1 MSLFR
6 RISNLFFRSRI
17 DQEIDQELTA
27 HIEMRFEENLAAGMS
42 SADARRDALLR
53 FGNRASTKESVT
65 GVDAALMLATIW
77 SDLRYASRQLLKNP
91 LFAGTAILVL
101 GLGIGSS
108 VTLFGFVDAAL
119 IRPLPYNRPSR
130 LAAVFE
136 SNPMGPRFHL
146 SYLDYL
152 DYKKLN
158 TVFSSLDAYQNDTV
172 LLSAPQGLEQAHGSQ
187 VSDGFF
193 QTLGVQPILGRNFAA
208 GEDQPSAPR
217 HVLLSYAAW
226 QNRYGGSSNVLG
238 QAVTLDGNPNTII
251 GVLPS
256 SFHFAPT
263 EPTEFWSTLHL
274 SMAEDRGAHGL
285 SGIARLKDGV
295 TMNAAAANMTSIAAQ
310 LASQYPNEDNG
321 RGATIAPLGEVILG
335 NMRPILLVLLGG
347 ATLLLLIACLNVGSL
362 ILVRSESR
370 RREVALRGAL
380 GASHLRLLRQFITEG
395 LLLVLIG
402 TVLGLGSAFLAS
414 QLLLRMIPVQVL
426 EGMPYLRQAGMNAHV
441 LAFACTVAILALLLF
456 SLLPAIRLYL
466 SGKSLGM
473 QAQLAEGGRGSAGTL
488 WRRVGPTLVL
498 VELATAMVL
507 LTGAGLL
514 GKSFYRLLHTDI
526 GFRPEKLA
534 ALRISAAGM
543 NYTADAQSVALEKS
557 VVAHLMSLPGVENV
571 GTCLQ
576 LPLGAG
582 FGSTGVNIVG
592 RPLSKTPYEENDR
605 AVSSRYFATMGTRL
619 LRGRYFTEADDAS
632 KPPVMII
639 NQALAGKYFP
649 DQDPLGQ
656 RIFNG
661 DPAHAKEIV
670 GIVEDL
676 KEGPL
681 DVETKPVMYAPFKQ
695 EPEKWFYIVV
705 RSTLPEQ
712 MLLPTLVA
720 AIHQLDP
727 NIATSDE
734 TSMSVRL
741 HDSSAAYLHRS
752 SAWLVGGF
760 ASVALLLSVVGLYG
774 VISYS
779 VSQRT
784 REIGVRMAVG
794 AERASVYLLILKQA
808 GKLTA
813 IGIMA
818 GLICSV
824 GAAILMRKLL
834 FGTQAWDATTLA
846 AVALVLAFSAML
858 ASYLPAHR
866 AATVNPT
873 DALRAE

>member
-17 DQEIDQELTA
+17 DQEIDQEIAA
-27 HIEMRFEENLAAGMS
+27 HIEMRVEENLAAGMS
-42 SADARRDALLR
+42 SADARRDALFR
-53 FGNRASTKESVT
+53 FGNRTATKERVT
-65 GVDAALMLATIW
+65 SIDTALMLATIW

-119 IRPLPYNRPSR
+119 IRPLPYSRPSR

-136 SNPMGPRFHL
+136 SNPIGPRFHL

-158 TVFSSLDAYQNDTV
+158 TVFSSLDAYKHDDV
-172 LLSAPQGLEQAHGSQ
+172 LLTTPRGLEQVRGSQ

-193 QTLGVQPILGRNFAA
+193 RTLGVQPILGRNFAA
-208 GEDQPSAPR
+208 GEDLPSAPR

-238 QAVTLDGNPNTII
+238 QSVTLDGNPNTII

-295 TMNAAAANMTSIAAQ
+295 AMNAAVANMTSIGEQ
-310 LASQYPNEDNG
+310 LARQYPKEDTG
-321 RGATIAPLGEVILG
+321 RGSTIAPFGEVILG
-335 NMRPILLVLLGG
+335 NMRTILLVLLGG
-347 ATLLLLIACLNVGSL
+347 ASLLLLIACLNVGSL

-370 RREVALRGAL
+370 RREIAVRGAL

-395 LLLVLIG
+395 FLLVSIG
-402 TVLGLGSAFLAS
+402 TVLGLGSALLAG
-414 QLLLRMIPVQVL
+414 QLLLRMIPVLVL
-426 EGMPYLRQAGMNAHV
+426 DRMPYLREAGMNAHV
-441 LAFACTVAILALLLF
+441 IAFACTVAILALLLF
-456 SLLPAIRLYL
+456 SVLPAMRLYL

-534 ALRISAAGM
+534 ALGVSASGM
-543 NYTADAQSVALEKS
+543 NYTTDAQNVVFGKS
-557 VVAHLMSLPGVENV
+557 LVEQLKSLPGVEKV
-571 GTCLQ
+571 GICSQ
-576 LPLGAG
+576 LPLGEG
-582 FGSTGVNIVG
+582 FGSAGVNIVG
-592 RPLSKTPYEENDR
+592 RPQSKTRYEENGR
-605 AVSSRYFATMGTRL
+605 VVSSNYFATMGTRL
-619 LRGRYFTEADDAS
+619 LRGRFFTADDSAS
-632 KPPVMII
+632 KPAVMII
-639 NQALAGKYFP
+639 NQAFARKYFP

-656 RIFNG
+656 RIYNG
-661 DPAHAKEIV
+661 DPTHAMEIV

-681 DVETKPVMYAPFKQ
+681 DVETRPVMYSAFDQ
-695 EPEKWFYIVV
+695 EPENWFYVVV

-741 HDSSAAYLHRS
+741 HDSPAAYLHRS

-760 ASVALLLSVVGLYG
+760 AAVALLLSVVGLYG

-779 VSQRT
+779 VSRRT

-794 AERASVYLLILKQA
+794 AERASVYLLILKEA

-813 IGIMA
+813 IGILA

-834 FGTQAWDATTLA
+834 FGTQAWDAATLA
-846 AVALVLAFSAML
+846 AVAVVLAVSAML

-866 AATVNPT
+866 AASVDPAH
-873 DALRAE
+873 ALRAE

>member
-6 RISNLFFRSRI
+6 RISNLFVRSRI

-27 HIEMRFEENLAAGMS
+27 HIEMRVEENLAAGMS
-42 SADARRDALLR
+42 SADARRNALLR
-53 FGNRASTKESVT
+53 FGNRAATKESVT
-65 GVDAALMLATIW
+65 GADAALMLATIW

-108 VTLFGFVDAAL
+108 VTLFAFVDAAL
-119 IRPLPYNRPSR
+119 IRPLPYSRPSR

-158 TVFSSLDAYQNDTV
+158 TVFSSLDAYKNDTF
-172 LLSAPQGLEQAHGSQ
+172 LLTTPRGLEQIHGSQ

-208 GEDQPSAPR
+208 GEDLPSAPR

-226 QNRYGGSSNVLG
+226 QNRYGGRSNVLG
-238 QAVTLDGNPNTII
+238 QAVTLDGISNTII
-251 GVLPS
+251 GVLPP
-256 SFHFAPT
+256 SFHFAPS
-263 EPTEFWSTLHL
+263 EPAEFWSTLHL

-285 SGIARLKDGV
+285 SGIARLRDGV
-295 TMNAAAANMTSIAAQ
+295 TMNTAAANMTTLGAQ
-310 LASQYPNEDNG
+310 LARQYPNEDNG

-370 RREVALRGAL
+370 RREVAVRGAL

-402 TVLGLGSAFLAS
+402 TVLGLGSAFLAG
-414 QLLLRMIPVQVL
+414 QFLLRMIPVHVL
-426 EGMPYLRQAGMNAHV
+426 EGMPYLRQAGLNAHV
-441 LAFACTVAILALLLF
+441 IAFACTVAILALLLF
-456 SLLPAIRLYL
+456 SLLPAMRLYV

-473 QAQLAEGGRGSAGTL
+473 QAQLAEGGRASAGTL

-534 ALRISAAGM
+534 ALEISAAGM
-543 NYTADAQSVALEKS
+543 NYTADAQRVALQKS

-576 LPLGAG
+576 LPLGSG

-592 RPLSKTPYEENDR
+592 RPLSKTPTEENGR
-605 AVSSRYFATMGTRL
+605 TVSSRYFATMGTRL
-619 LRGRYFTEADDAS
+619 LRGRYFTEDDDAS
-632 KPPVMII
+632 KPSVMII
-639 NQALAGKYFP
+639 NQALARKYFP

-656 RIFNG
+656 RIYNG
-661 DPAHAKEIV
+661 DPTHAKEIV

-681 DVETKPVMYAPFKQ
+681 DVETRPVMYAPFLQ
-695 EPEKWFYIVV
+695 EPEDWFYIVV

-712 MLLPTLVA
+712 MVLPTLVA
-720 AIHQLDP
+720 AIHRLDP

-760 ASVALLLSVVGLYG
+760 AAVALLLSVVGLYG

-794 AERASVYLLILKQA
+794 AEPASVYLLVLKQA

-813 IGIMA
+813 IGIVT

-824 GAAILMRKLL
+824 GAAVLMRKLL
-834 FGTQAWDATTLA
+834 FGTQAWDAATLA
-846 AVALVLAFSAML
+846 AVAVVLAFSAML

-866 AATVNPT
+866 AASTNPA

>member
-27 HIEMRFEENLAAGMS
+27 HIEMRFEENLAAGMP

-53 FGNRASTKESVT
+53 FGNRAATKERVT
-65 GVDAALMLATIW
+65 SIDTALMLATIW

-119 IRPLPYNRPSR
+119 IRPLPYSRPSR

-136 SNPMGPRFHL
+136 SNPIGPRFHL

-158 TVFSSLDAYQNDTV
+158 TVFSSLDAYKHDDV
-172 LLSAPQGLEQAHGSQ
+172 LLTTPRGLEQVRGSQ

-193 QTLGVQPILGRNFAA
+193 RTLGVQPILGRNFAA
-208 GEDQPSAPR
+208 GEDLPSAPR

-238 QAVTLDGNPNTII
+238 QSVTLDGNPNTII

-295 TMNAAAANMTSIAAQ
+295 AMNAAVANMTSIGEQ
-310 LASQYPNEDNG
+310 LARQYPKEDTG
-321 RGATIAPLGEVILG
+321 RGSTIAPFGEVILG
-335 NMRPILLVLLGG
+335 NMRTILLVLLGG
-347 ATLLLLIACLNVGSL
+347 ASLLLLIACLNVGSL

-370 RREVALRGAL
+370 RREIAVRGAL

-395 LLLVLIG
+395 FLLVSIG
-402 TVLGLGSAFLAS
+402 TVLGLGSALLAG
-414 QLLLRMIPVQVL
+414 QLLLRMIPVLVL
-426 EGMPYLRQAGMNAHV
+426 DRMPYLREAGMNAHV
-441 LAFACTVAILALLLF
+441 IAFACTVAILALLLF
-456 SLLPAIRLYL
+456 SVLPAMRLYL

-534 ALRISAAGM
+534 ALGVSASGM
-543 NYTADAQSVALEKS
+543 NYTTDAQNVVFGKS
-557 VVAHLMSLPGVENV
+557 LVEQLKSLPGVEKV
-571 GTCLQ
+571 GICSQ
-576 LPLGAG
+576 LPLGEG
-582 FGSTGVNIVG
+582 FGSAGVNIVG
-592 RPLSKTPYEENDR
+592 RPQSKTRYEENGR
-605 AVSSRYFATMGTRL
+605 VVSSNYFATMGTRL
-619 LRGRYFTEADDAS
+619 LRGRFFTADDSAS
-632 KPPVMII
+632 KPAVMII
-639 NQALAGKYFP
+639 NQAFARKYFP

-656 RIFNG
+656 RIYNG
-661 DPAHAKEIV
+661 DPTHAMEIV

-681 DVETKPVMYAPFKQ
+681 DVETRPVMYSAFDQ
-695 EPEKWFYIVV
+695 EPENWFYVVV

-741 HDSSAAYLHRS
+741 HDSPAAYLHRS

-760 ASVALLLSVVGLYG
+760 AAVALLLSVVGLYG

-779 VSQRT
+779 VSRRT

-794 AERASVYLLILKQA
+794 AERASVYLLILKEA

-813 IGIMA
+813 IGILA

-834 FGTQAWDATTLA
+834 FGTQAWDAATLA
-846 AVALVLAFSAML
+846 AVAVVLAVSAML

-866 AATVNPT
+866 AASVDPAH
-873 DALRAE
+873 ALRAE

>member
-1 MSLFR
+1 
-6 RISNLFFRSRI
+6 
-17 DQEIDQELTA
+17 
-27 HIEMRFEENLAAGMS
+27 
-42 SADARRDALLR
+42 
-53 FGNRASTKESVT
+53 
-65 GVDAALMLATIW
+65 
-77 SDLRYASRQLLKNP
+77 
-91 LFAGTAILVL
+91 
-101 GLGIGSS
+101 
-108 VTLFGFVDAAL
+108 
-119 IRPLPYNRPSR
+119 
-130 LAAVFE
+130 
-136 SNPMGPRFHL
+136 
-146 SYLDYL
+146 
-152 DYKKLN
+152 
-158 TVFSSLDAYQNDTV
+158 
-172 LLSAPQGLEQAHGSQ
+172 

-193 QTLGVQPILGRNFAA
+193 RTLGVQPILGRNFAA
-208 GEDQPSAPR
+208 GEDLPSAPR

-238 QAVTLDGNPNTII
+238 QSVTLDGNPNTII

-295 TMNAAAANMTSIAAQ
+295 AMNAAVANMTSIGEQ
-310 LASQYPNEDNG
+310 LARQYPKEDTG
-321 RGATIAPLGEVILG
+321 RGSTIAPFGEVILG
-335 NMRPILLVLLGG
+335 NMRTILLVLLGG
-347 ATLLLLIACLNVGSL
+347 ASLLLLIACLNVGSL

-370 RREVALRGAL
+370 RREIAVRGAL

-395 LLLVLIG
+395 FLLVSIG
-402 TVLGLGSAFLAS
+402 TVLGLGSALLAG
-414 QLLLRMIPVQVL
+414 QLLLRMIPVLVL
-426 EGMPYLRQAGMNAHV
+426 DRMPYLREAGMNAHV
-441 LAFACTVAILALLLF
+441 IAFACTVAILALLLF
-456 SLLPAIRLYL
+456 SLLPAMRLSL
-466 SGKSLGM
+466 SGKSLSM

-534 ALRISAAGM
+534 ALGVSASGM
-543 NYTADAQSVALEKS
+543 NYTTDAQNVVFGKS
-557 VVAHLMSLPGVENV
+557 LVEQLKSLPGVEKV
-571 GTCLQ
+571 GICSQ
-576 LPLGAG
+576 LPLGEG
-582 FGSTGVNIVG
+582 FGSAGVNIVG
-592 RPLSKTPYEENDR
+592 RPQSKTRYEENGR
-605 AVSSRYFATMGTRL
+605 VVSSNYFATMGTRL
-619 LRGRYFTEADDAS
+619 LRGRFFTADDSAS
-632 KPPVMII
+632 KPAVMII
-639 NQALAGKYFP
+639 NQAFARKYFP

-656 RIFNG
+656 RIYNS
-661 DPAHAKEIV
+661 DPTHAMEIV

-681 DVETKPVMYAPFKQ
+681 DVETRPVMYSAFDQ
-695 EPEKWFYIVV
+695 EPENWFYVVV

-741 HDSSAAYLHRS
+741 HDSPAAYLHRS

-760 ASVALLLSVVGLYG
+760 AAVALLLSVVGLYG

-779 VSQRT
+779 VSRRT

-794 AERASVYLLILKQA
+794 AERASVYLLILKEA

-813 IGIMA
+813 IGILA

-834 FGTQAWDATTLA
+834 FGTQAWDAATLA
-846 AVALVLAFSAML
+846 AVAVVLAVSAML

-866 AATVNPT
+866 AASVDPAH
-873 DALRAE
+873 ALRAE

>member
-1 MSLFR
+1 
-6 RISNLFFRSRI
+6 
-17 DQEIDQELTA
+17 
-27 HIEMRFEENLAAGMS
+27 
-42 SADARRDALLR
+42 
-53 FGNRASTKESVT
+53 
-65 GVDAALMLATIW
+65 
-77 SDLRYASRQLLKNP
+77 
-91 LFAGTAILVL
+91 
-101 GLGIGSS
+101 
-108 VTLFGFVDAAL
+108 
-119 IRPLPYNRPSR
+119 
-130 LAAVFE
+130 
-136 SNPMGPRFHL
+136 
-146 SYLDYL
+146 
-152 DYKKLN
+152 
-158 TVFSSLDAYQNDTV
+158 
-172 LLSAPQGLEQAHGSQ
+172 
-187 VSDGFF
+187 
-193 QTLGVQPILGRNFAA
+193 
-208 GEDQPSAPR
+208 
-217 HVLLSYAAW
+217 
-226 QNRYGGSSNVLG
+226 
-238 QAVTLDGNPNTII
+238 
-251 GVLPS
+251 
-256 SFHFAPT
+256 
-263 EPTEFWSTLHL
+263 
-274 SMAEDRGAHGL
+274 
-285 SGIARLKDGV
+285 
-295 TMNAAAANMTSIAAQ
+295 MNAAAANMTSIGAQ
-310 LASQYPNEDNG
+310 LARQYPNEDNG
-321 RGATIAPLGEVILG
+321 RGATIAPLEEVILG

-347 ATLLLLIACLNVGSL
+347 ASLLLLIACLNVGSL

-370 RREVALRGAL
+370 RREVAVRGAL

-402 TVLGLGSAFLAS
+402 TVLGLGSAFLVS
-414 QLLLRMIPVQVL
+414 QLLLRMIPVQVI
-426 EGMPYLRQAGMNAHV
+426 EGMPYLRQAGLNAHV
-441 LAFACTVAILALLLF
+441 IAFACTIAILALLLF
-456 SLLPAIRLYL
+456 SLLPAIRLYV

-473 QAQLAEGGRGSAGTL
+473 QAQLAEGGRASAGTL

-534 ALRISAAGM
+534 ALEVSAAAM
-543 NYTADAQSVALEKS
+543 NYTADAQRVALQKS

-576 LPLGAG
+576 LPLSSG

-592 RPLSKTPYEENDR
+592 RPLNKTPTEENGR
-605 AVSSRYFATMGTRL
+605 TVSSRYFATMGTRL
-619 LRGRYFTEADDAS
+619 LRGRYFTEDDDAS
-632 KPPVMII
+632 KPSVMII
-639 NQALAGKYFP
+639 NQALARKYFP

-656 RIFNG
+656 RIYNG
-661 DPAHAKEIV
+661 DPTHAKEIV
-670 GIVEDL
+670 GVVEDL

-681 DVETKPVMYAPFKQ
+681 DVETRPVMYAPFEQ
-695 EPEKWFYIVV
+695 EPENWFYIVV

-712 MLLPTLVA
+712 MLLPSLVA

-760 ASVALLLSVVGLYG
+760 AVVALLLSVVGLYG

-794 AERASVYLLILKQA
+794 AERASVYLLVLKQA

-813 IGIMA
+813 IGIVA

-824 GAAILMRKLL
+824 GAAVLMRKLL
-834 FGTQAWDATTLA
+834 FGTQAWDATTLV
-846 AVALVLAFSAML
+846 AVAVVLALSAVL

-866 AATVNPT
+866 AASVNPA